1 MLFSNSPTNLMISI
15 NNNYLDNNN
24 ADLISLLEQVHCDS
38 DVNTTKYFG
47 IFVDQEE
54 LNFKFHISHLNSK
67 ISSEIPKMFSP
78 TCRLQ
83 RPSI

>member
-1 MLFSNSPTNLMISI
+1 MISI
-15 NNNYLDNNN
+15 NNNYFNNNN

-54 LNFKFHISHLNSK
+54 LNFKFHISHLYSK
-67 ISSEIPKMFSP
+67 ISVPKFQKCS
-78 TCRLQ
+78 LQ
-83 RPSI
+83 HTEAFN